1 MIRIAALLTT
11 AVLAMTACAP
21 QVGLNSQQVT
31 PSGLQ
36 PGNAGF
42 SVVAAG
48 SPTGFAVDQFAI
60 GVLNGLQTVSIAE
73 KREYCGYI
81 WQDQFGQLQATVPVA
96 GTRTGCEMNEPQ
108 IGTGI
113 LASYHTHGAYSPR
126 LRGEIPSGIDLQG
139 DFNYGINGYVS
150 TPGGRVWL
158 NDYATRST
166 RQLCGRACVFSDTG
180 YDDRYDADIQQSYS
194 QSQVY

>member
-1 MIRIAALLTT
+1 MIRTAAILTFT
-11 AVLAMTACAP
+11 LSACAP
-21 QVGLNSQQVT
+21 QVGLNSRQVS
-31 PSGLQ
+31 PLGLM
-36 PGNAGF
+36 PGDEGF
-42 SVVAAG
+42 SVVAADAPSG
-48 SPTGFAVDQFAI
+48 IVVDQFAI
-60 GVLNGLQTVSIAE
+60 GVLNELQTISIAE

-81 WQDQFGQLQATVPVA
+81 WLDQFGQLKATVPVA
-96 GTRTGCEMNEPQ
+96 GTRTGCEMPEPQ

-113 LASYHTHGAYSPR
+113 LASYHTHGGYSPR

-158 NDYATRST
+158 NDHATRST
-166 RQLCGRACVFSDTG
+166 RQLCGRSCVISDPG